1 MCPPGKWRLLCACVS
16 IGGSKILIVNEKN
29 MDKKEKQ
36 CYEAPS
42 TMVIEV
48 RHEGIICASDV
59 KGGNSINDW
68 GNGGTTNDDVYM

>member
-1 MCPPGKWRLLCACVS
+1 
-16 IGGSKILIVNEKN
+16 

-48 RHEGIICASDV
+48 RHEGIICATDV

>member
-1 MCPPGKWRLLCACVS
+1 MEM
-16 IGGSKILIVNEKN
+16 NY
-29 MDKKEKQ
+29 KER
-36 CYEAPS
+36 YESPS